1 MDNHFLSYFDNV
13 VMIKVTGKNINHF
26 LATIYKL
33 KINLLEVKLLSQK
46 EVRLILGEKELKK
59 LLKLK
64 TVNKIEVIKS
74 YGKLRIKQLFFQN
87 RLLLFTLVGGY
98 FFLLILARL
107 IFSIDIIHDN
117 KEIRKLINEELK
129 SNNLEKFKFKPSYKK
144 LDKIKKGILNNH
156 RDKIEWLEIIEVGT
170 KYIIRVEERKIIKSK
185 EEVIFQDIIAAKEG
199 IIIKIEADKGM
210 IVKKNNDYVKKGDI
224 IISGKIT
231 NNDNLANMVKANGKV
246 LAEVWYNVRVE
257 LPLVRKEIKETN
269 NIKDVYQFQILSFK
283 LPLFDFNPFKDK
295 KVTSKVIA
303 SHPLL
308 PIKLIKAHQ
317 QELYITDY
325 LYTESEALIKATDI
339 AIKKMTDKLKRDD
352 YLISY
357 QLLKYYLEDKKI
369 FLDVFFK
376 VGENIGIPQTL
387 SFFESE

>member
-257 LPLVRKEIKETN
+257 LPLVRREIKEIN
-269 NIKDVYQFQILSFK
+269 KFKDVYRIQFLTLKLS
-283 LPLFDFNPFKDK
+283 LFDLKPFKDK
-295 KVTSKVIA
+295 KIIVKDVIH
-303 SHPLL
+303 HPLL
-308 PIKLIKAHQ
+308 PLKLIKENQ
-317 QELYITDY
+317 QQLSVSDY
-325 LYTESEALIKATDI
+325 LYNESEALIKAMEI
-339 AIKKMTDKLKRDD
+339 AVLKITDKLKEDD

-357 QLLKYYLEDKKI
+357 QPLKYYLEDKKLY
-369 FLDVFFK
+369 LDAFFK
-376 VGENIGIPQTL
+376 VGENIGIPQAL
-387 SFFESE
+387 NLFESE

>member
-46 EVRLILGEKELKK
+46 EVRLILGEKELKR

-224 IISGKIT
+224 IISGKIIHG
-231 NNDNLANMVKANGKV
+231 DKIVDMVKADGKI

-257 LPLVRKEIKETN
+257 LPLVRREIKEIN
-269 NIKDVYQFQILSFK
+269 KFKDVYRIQFLTLKLS
-283 LPLFDFNPFKDK
+283 LFDLKPFKDK
-295 KVTSKVIA
+295 KIIVKDVIH
-303 SHPLL
+303 HPLL
-308 PIKLIKAHQ
+308 PLKLIKENQ
-317 QELYITDY
+317 QQLSVSDY
-325 LYTESEALIKATDI
+325 LYNESEALIKAMEI
-339 AIKKMTDKLKRDD
+339 AVLKITDKLKEDD

-357 QLLKYYLEDKKI
+357 QPLKYYLEDKKLY
-369 FLDVFFK
+369 LDAFFK
-376 VGENIGIPQTL
+376 VGENIGIPQAL
-387 SFFESE
+387 NLFESE